1 MAKLK
6 RILEGTE
13 HAALSPALR
22 ELYTERSGKYV
33 LDADDAEGL
42 TASLESERQAKKAL
56 EARLAG
62 YGDLTP
68 EQVKALQETTAKATR
83 EKDFASGNFEKILAE
98 ERAKHAKDMELRDQ
112 GDTRLR
118 ASLQSA
124 LIDAEA
130 VRAITEHGG
139 NPTLLLPIIKAR
151 TKLQTVGD
159 QEVAVVIGDKGGPL
173 LKAGATKAEDYMP
186 IGEFVGALKA
196 DKQYAGAF
204 ASAVGSGSGGANR
217 QPGSQPMRSG
227 MSEQVKS
234 IAKSITEGATRISQ

>member
-6 RILEGTE
+6 RILESSE

-22 ELYTERSGKYV
+22 ELYAEHNGKYV
-33 LDADDAEGL
+33 LDSDDAEAL
-42 TASLESERQAKKAL
+42 QASLDGERQAKKAL
-56 EARLAG
+56 EAKLAS
-62 YGDLTP
+62 YGDLSP

-83 EKDFASGNFEKILAE
+83 EKDFAAGNFEKILAE
-98 ERAKHAKDMELRDQ
+98 ERAKHAKDLELRDQ
-112 GDTRLR
+112 GDSRLR

-159 QEVAVVIGDKGGPL
+159 QEVAVVIGEKGGPL
-173 LKAGATKAEDYMP
+173 LKAGATKAEDYMA
-186 IGEFVGALKA
+186 IGEFVGSLKS

-204 ASAVGSGSGGANR
+204 ASGVGSGTGGAAR
-217 QPGSQPMRSG
+217 QPGSPPQRSG
-227 MSEQVKS
+227 VTEQVARL
-234 IAKSITEGATRISQ
+234 AKAVREGATRISE